1 MSVRGPG
8 DTGYDHNIPH
18 LHKAFERMSLEERKP
33 EPYQRPPPSYGQMV
47 NLARISGLPPYKTGG
62 KKSRKRYTNKKRYF
76 SKYYRRNN
84 KRYTKKNN

>member
-33 EPYQRPPPSYGQMV
+33 EPYQRPPPFIWS
-47 NLARISGLPPYKTGG
+47 NG
-62 KKSRKRYTNKKRYF
+62 KSC
-76 SKYYRRNN
+76 
-84 KRYTKKNN
+84 KNIWTTSL